1 MKALLFV
8 CLLAFMTCEKDI
20 IDIGKCIYKAPLIKE
35 LINDVIVAIAT
46 KDYSKLLPKIKASRP
61 ELIQIVLGCIIE
73 PKAIEEQPKLETF
86 DFNGCFAQCVGT
98 GINTK
103 LDINCYRNCLIK
115 H

>member
-1 MKALLFV
+1 MFA
-8 CLLAFMTCEKDI
+8 CLYDLWKRYL
-20 IDIGKCIYKAPLIKE
+20 DIGKCIYKAPLIKE

-46 KDYSKLLPKIKASRP
+46 KDYSKLLPKIKASIP

-73 PKAIEEQPKLETF
+73 PKAIEEQPKLETS
-86 DFNGCFAQCVGT
+86 DLNECFVQCMGT

-103 LDINCYRNCLIK
+103 LDINCYRYCLIK